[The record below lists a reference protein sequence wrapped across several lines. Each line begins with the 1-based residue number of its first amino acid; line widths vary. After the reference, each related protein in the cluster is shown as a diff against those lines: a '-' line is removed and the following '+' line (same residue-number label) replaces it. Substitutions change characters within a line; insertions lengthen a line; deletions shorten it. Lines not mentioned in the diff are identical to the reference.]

1 MLNIWKK
8 QHLAL
13 RLNISLDTLE
23 MVAGD
28 IDSYCTIKSKT
39 TKKGKIRDVAQTN
52 SLLKFIQRSI
62 LDNLLTSIPISLDAH
77 GAVPGHSSKT
87 NAAVHAGNKCVF
99 GIDLKSCFPKI
110 HSSRVRKL
118 FEENLRCSPAVA
130 SLITRLTT
138 FDYHLTQG
146 FSTSATLLN
155 LMCLPLDAKIKEF
168 VVPKRLVYSRYIDD
182 ITISGDFITEN
193 TRGRIREL
201 IMAEGFVLNRKKEF
215 FSRGCLPAIVTGLNV
230 NGDKPKVPRS
240 YKRNLWV
247 AKHNVRRQPMLSTA
261 SFEKSMRSIKG
272 KEQYIRYIEN
282 EE

>member
-13 RLNISLDTLE
+13 RLNISLAALE

-28 IDSYCTIKSKT
+28 INSYCTIKLKP

-52 SLLKFIQRSI
+52 PLLKVIQRSI
-62 LDNLLTSIPISLDAH
+62 LDNLLTPIPISLDAH

-87 NAAVHAGNKCVF
+87 NAAVHAGKRCVF

-118 FEENLRCSPAVA
+118 FEERLGCSPDVA
-130 SLITRLTT
+130 NLLTRLTT

-146 FSTSATLLN
+146 FSTSAALLN
-155 LMCLPLDAKIKEF
+155 LMCFPLDEKVKEF
-168 VVPKRLVYSRYIDD
+168 VTPKRLAYSRYIDD
-182 ITISGDFITEN
+182 ITISGDFITES
-193 TRGRIREL
+193 TRDRIREL
-201 IMAEGFVLNRKKEF
+201 IMEEGLTLNRKKEF
-215 FSRGCLPAIVTGLNV
+215 FSKGSAPAIVTGLNI

-240 YKRNLWV
+240 YKRNLRA
-247 AKHNVRRQPMLSTA
+247 AKHNATRKPMLDTA
-261 SFEKSMRSIKG
+261 SFEKNMRSIKG

-282 EE
+282 DE